1 MFLKAAAIKQLQCR
15 GDKPAVWPTK
25 LVASAASLLNAVAMN
40 TICIPVSGGLHI
52 VADEFGERG
61 APAIILGHGGGQ
73 TRHSWDRA
81 GVELARAGYHVINYD
96 LLGHG
101 ESDWEPD
108 GDYSFA
114 RRSAD
119 LEAICSY
126 AARPVAFVGASLG
139 GLSAMVAACRGLV
152 PDALV
157 LVDIVA
163 KVSEAGVGRI
173 LSFMSASPDG
183 FASVEEAADAIAAYY
198 PDRPRPTRL
207 DGLAKNLRDTGDGR
221 FRWHWDPRF
230 LSVDHHAERLTD
242 LLEDAAWTQSV
253 PTLLVRGMKSDIVTD
268 EGVADLQARI
278 THLDIADIGGAG
290 HMVAGDSNDLFN
302 DAVLGFLNRVMPSK
316 PPMAD

>member
-1 MFLKAAAIKQLQCR
+1 
-15 GDKPAVWPTK
+15 
-25 LVASAASLLNAVAMN
+25 MN
-40 TICIPVSGGLHI
+40 TIRIPVAGGLHI
-52 VADEFGERG
+52 VADELGERG

-81 GVELARAGYHVINYD
+81 GVEMARAGYHVINYD

-119 LEAICSY
+119 LEAICDY

-163 KVSEAGVGRI
+163 KFSQVGIDRI
-173 LSFMSASPDG
+173 LGFMSSSPNG
-183 FASVEEAADAIAAYY
+183 FASVEEAADAISAYY
-198 PDRPRPTRL
+198 PDRPRPPRL
-207 DGLAKNLRDTGDGR
+207 DGLAKNLRDTADGR
-221 FRWHWDPRF
+221 LRWHWDPRF
-230 LSVDHHAERLTD
+230 LDIDHHAERLTD
-242 LLEDAAWTQSV
+242 LLEEAAWTETI

-278 THLDIADIGGAG
+278 TRLDIVDIGGAG
-290 HMVAGDSNDLFN
+290 HMVAGDRNDQFN
-302 DAVLGFLNRVMPSK
+302 DAVLGFLRRVMPSNVS
-316 PPMAD
+316 MAD